1 MRNSEKE
8 NGTNPNMMTMPFISR
23 VMRLTGIAV
32 LAAAVMIVSAGAG
45 VVLANDNTPVAV
57 GDGFEVT
64 QGEVEELISYTKL
77 ASFRSTEEQ
86 HIMAAVR
93 IKVFA
98 EEAKALGLGQAVE
111 TGEKEKDTEVE
122 KTFGEQIKLSKRYI
136 VKVLQD
142 YPVSDL
148 VIESYYQSHPD
159 TIQEPLDEAL
169 KKRIR
174 HKIVIAKRKA
184 IIDQCFER
192 LREKYHVRFCDPEKG
207 GCR

>member
-8 NGTNPNMMTMPFISR
+8 NGTNPKMMTLSFVSR
-23 VMRLTGIAV
+23 VMRITGIAV
-32 LAAAVMIVSAGAG
+32 LAAVVIVSAGS
-45 VVLANDNTPVAV
+45 VLANDTDTPVAV

-98 EEAKALGLGQAVE
+98 EEAKALGLDQAVE

-122 KTFGEQIKLSKRYI
+122 NTFGEQIKLSKRYI

-142 YPVSDL
+142 YSVSNL
-148 VIESYYQSHPD
+148 VIESYYRSHPD

>member
-8 NGTNPNMMTMPFISR
+8 NGTNPKMMTLSFVTR
-23 VMRLTGIAV
+23 VMRITGIAV
-32 LAAAVMIVSAGAG
+32 LVAVVIVSAGA
-45 VVLANDNTPVAV
+45 VAVLANDTPVAV

-98 EEAKALGLGQAVE
+98 EEAKALGLGQALQ

-148 VIESYYQSHPD
+148 VIESYYRGHPD
-159 TIQEPLDEAL
+159 TMPEALDEAL

-192 LREKYHVRFCDPEKG
+192 LKEKYHVRFCDTEKG

>member
-8 NGTNPNMMTMPFISR
+8 NGTNPKMMTLSFVSR
-23 VMRLTGIAV
+23 VMRITGIAV
-32 LAAAVMIVSAGAG
+32 LAAVVIVSAGS
-45 VVLANDNTPVAV
+45 VLANDTDTPVAV

-98 EEAKALGLGQAVE
+98 EEAKALGLDQAVE

-122 KTFGEQIKLSKRYI
+122 NTFGEQIKLSKRYI
-136 VKVLQD
+136 VKVLED

-148 VIESYYQSHPD
+148 VIESYYRSHPD

-184 IIDQCFER
+184 IIDRCFER
-192 LREKYHVRFCDPEKG
+192 LKEKYHVRLCDPEKG

>member
-1 MRNSEKE
+1 
-8 NGTNPNMMTMPFISR
+8 
-23 VMRLTGIAV
+23 MRLTGIAV
-32 LAAAVMIVSAGAG
+32 LAAVVIVSARAGA
-45 VVLANDNTPVAV
+45 VLADDNNTPVAV

-77 ASFRSTEEQ
+77 ASFRSTEKQ

-111 TGEKEKDTEVE
+111 TGEKEKDTETEVE
-122 KTFGEQIKLSKRYI
+122 KKTFGEQIKLSKRYI

-148 VIESYYQSHPD
+148 VIESYYRGHPD

-174 HKIVIAKRKA
+174 QKIVIAKQKA
-184 IIDQCFER
+184 IIDRCFER
-192 LREKYHVRFCDPEKG
+192 LKEKYHVRFCDTEKG

>member
-8 NGTNPNMMTMPFISR
+8 NGTNPNMMTMPLISR

-32 LAAAVMIVSAGAG
+32 LAIVILSAGA
-45 VVLANDNTPVAV
+45 VLADDNNTPVAV

-98 EEAKALGLGQAVE
+98 EEAKALGLDQAVE

-148 VIESYYQSHPD
+148 VIESYYRSHPD

-184 IIDQCFER
+184 IIDRCFER

>member
-1 MRNSEKE
+1 MRDSEKE
-8 NGTNPNMMTMPFISR
+8 NGTTPNMMTLPFISR

-32 LAAAVMIVSAGAG
+32 LVAVVIVSAGAG
-45 VVLANDNTPVAV
+45 AVLADDNTPVAV

-64 QGEVEELISYTKL
+64 QGDVEELISYTKL
-77 ASFRSTEEQ
+77 ASFRSTEKQ

-98 EEAKALGLGQAVE
+98 EEAKALGLGQA
-111 TGEKEKDTEVE
+111 GEKEKDTEVE

-136 VKVLQD
+136 VKILQD
-142 YPVSDL
+142 YPVSNL
-148 VIESYYQSHPD
+148 VIESYYRGHPD

-174 HKIVIAKRKA
+174 QKIVIAKRKA
-184 IIDQCFER
+184 IIDRCFER
-192 LREKYHVRFCDPEKG
+192 LKEKYHVRFCDPEKR

>member
-8 NGTNPNMMTMPFISR
+8 NGTNPNMLTMPFISR

-32 LAAAVMIVSAGAG
+32 LAAVVIVSAGAG

-98 EEAKALGLGQAVE
+98 EEAKALGLDQAVE

-148 VIESYYQSHPD
+148 VIESYYRGHPD
-159 TIQEPLDEAL
+159 TMPEALDEAL

-192 LREKYHVRFCDPEKG
+192 LKDKYHVRFCDTEKG

>member
-8 NGTNPNMMTMPFISR
+8 NGTNPNMMTLPFISR

-32 LAAAVMIVSAGAG
+32 LAAVVIVSAGAG
-45 VVLANDNTPVAV
+45 AVLADDNTPVAV

-64 QGEVEELISYTKL
+64 EGDVEELISYTKL
-77 ASFRSTEEQ
+77 ASFRSTEKQ

-122 KTFGEQIKLSKRYI
+122 KKTFGEQIKLSRHYI

-148 VIESYYQSHPD
+148 VIESYYRSHPD

-174 HKIVIAKRKA
+174 QKIVIAKRKA

-192 LREKYHVRFCDPEKG
+192 LKEKYHVRFCDPEKG

>member
-8 NGTNPNMMTMPFISR
+8 NRTNPNMMTLPLVSR

-32 LAAAVMIVSAGAG
+32 LAAVVTVSAGSGA
-45 VVLANDNTPVAV
+45 VLANDNTPVAV
-57 GDGFEVT
+57 GDGFEVI
-64 QGEVEELISYTKL
+64 QGEVEELISYTKV
-77 ASFRSTEEQ
+77 ASFRSTEKQ

-98 EEAKALGLGQAVE
+98 EEAKALGLDQAVE

-122 KTFGEQIKLSKRYI
+122 KTFGEQIKLSKRYM
-136 VKVLQD
+136 VKVLED

-148 VIESYYQSHPD
+148 VIESYYRSHPD
-159 TIQEPLDEAL
+159 TMQQPLDEAL

-174 HKIVIAKRKA
+174 HKIVIAKKKA
-184 IIDQCFER
+184 IIDRSFER
-192 LREKYHVRFCDPEKG
+192 LKEKYHVRLCDPEKG

>member
-1 MRNSEKE
+1 
-8 NGTNPNMMTMPFISR
+8 MMTLSFVSR
-23 VMRLTGIAV
+23 VMRITGIAV
-32 LAAAVMIVSAGAG
+32 LAAVVIVSAGS
-45 VVLANDNTPVAV
+45 VLANDTDTPVAV

-174 HKIVIAKRKA
+174 QKIVLAKKKA

>member
-8 NGTNPNMMTMPFISR
+8 NRTNPNMMTLPLVSR

-32 LAAAVMIVSAGAG
+32 LAAVVTVSAGSGA
-45 VVLANDNTPVAV
+45 VLANDNTPVAV
-57 GDGFEVT
+57 GDGFEVI
-64 QGEVEELISYTKL
+64 QGEVEELISYTKV
-77 ASFRSTEEQ
+77 ASFRSTEKQ

-98 EEAKALGLGQAVE
+98 EEAKALGLDQAVE
-111 TGEKEKDTEVE
+111 TGEKKKDTEGE

-148 VIESYYQSHPD
+148 VIESYYRSHPD

-174 HKIVIAKRKA
+174 QKIVIAKRKA
-184 IIDQCFER
+184 IIDRCFER
-192 LREKYHVRFCDPEKG
+192 LKEKYHVRFCDPEKR

>member
-1 MRNSEKE
+1 
-8 NGTNPNMMTMPFISR
+8 
-23 VMRLTGIAV
+23 V
-32 LAAAVMIVSAGAG
+32 IVSAGA
-45 VVLANDNTPVAV
+45 VLADDDNTPVAV

-64 QGEVEELISYTKL
+64 RGDVEELISYTKL
-77 ASFRSTEEQ
+77 ASFRSTEKQ

-98 EEAKALGLGQAVE
+98 EEAKALGLGQA
-111 TGEKEKDTEVE
+111 GEKEKDTEGE

-142 YPVSDL
+142 YPLSDL
-148 VIESYYQSHPD
+148 VIESYYRSHPD
-159 TIQEPLDEAL
+159 TMQESLDEAL

-174 HKIVIAKRKA
+174 QKIVIAKRKG
-184 IIDQCFER
+184 IIDRCFER
-192 LREKYHVRFCDPEKG
+192 LKEKYHVRFCDPEKR

>member
-1 MRNSEKE
+1 LRNSEKE
-8 NGTNPNMMTMPFISR
+8 NGTNPKMMTLSFVSR
-23 VMRLTGIAV
+23 VMRITGIAV
-32 LAAAVMIVSAGAG
+32 LAVVIVSAGA
-45 VVLANDNTPVAV
+45 VLADDNTPVAV

-64 QGEVEELISYTKL
+64 QGDVEELISYTKL
-77 ASFRSTEEQ
+77 ASFRSTEKQ
-86 HIMAAVR
+86 HIIAAVR

-98 EEAKALGLGQAVE
+98 EEAKALGLGQAGE
-111 TGEKEKDTEVE
+111 IGEKEKDAEAE

-136 VKVLQD
+136 VKILQD

-148 VIESYYQSHPD
+148 VIESYYRGHPD

-174 HKIVIAKRKA
+174 QKIVIAKRKA

-192 LREKYHVRFCDPEKG
+192 LKEKYHVRFCDPEKG

>member
-1 MRNSEKE
+1 
-8 NGTNPNMMTMPFISR
+8 MMTLFFVSR
-23 VMRLTGIAV
+23 VMKLTGIAV
-32 LAAAVMIVSAGAG
+32 LAVVIVSAGA
-45 VVLANDNTPVAV
+45 VLADDNTPVAV
-57 GDGFEVT
+57 GDGFSVT

-93 IKVFA
+93 IKLFA
-98 EEAKALGLGQAVE
+98 EEAKALGLGQAVQ
-111 TGEKEKDTEVE
+111 TGEKEKDTELK

-148 VIESYYQSHPD
+148 VIKSYYRGHPD

-169 KKRIR
+169 EKRIR
-174 HKIVIAKRKA
+174 QKIVIAKRKA

-192 LREKYHVRFCDPEKG
+192 LKDKYHVRFCDPEKG

>member
-8 NGTNPNMMTMPFISR
+8 NRTNPNMMTLPLVSR

-32 LAAAVMIVSAGAG
+32 LAAVVTVSAGSGA
-45 VVLANDNTPVAV
+45 VLANDNTPVAV
-57 GDGFEVT
+57 GDGFEVI
-64 QGEVEELISYTKL
+64 QGEVEELISYTKV
-77 ASFRSTEEQ
+77 ASFRSTEKQ

-98 EEAKALGLGQAVE
+98 EEAKALGLDQAVE
-111 TGEKEKDTEVE
+111 TGEKKKDTEGE

-148 VIESYYQSHPD
+148 VIESYYRSHPD

-174 HKIVIAKRKA
+174 QKIVIAKRKA
-184 IIDQCFER
+184 IIDRCFER

>member
-8 NGTNPNMMTMPFISR
+8 NGTNPKMMTLSFVTR
-23 VMRLTGIAV
+23 VMRITGIAV
-32 LAAAVMIVSAGAG
+32 LVAVVIVSAGA
-45 VVLANDNTPVAV
+45 VAVLANDTPVAV

-98 EEAKALGLGQAVE
+98 EEAKALGLGQAVQ

-192 LREKYHVRFCDPEKG
+192 LKEKYHVRFCDTEKG

>member
-8 NGTNPNMMTMPFISR
+8 NRTNPNMMTLPLVSR

-32 LAAAVMIVSAGAG
+32 LAAVVIVSAGAG
-45 VVLANDNTPVAV
+45 AVLSNDNTPVAV

-64 QGEVEELISYTKL
+64 QGEVEELISYTKI
-77 ASFRSTEEQ
+77 ASFRSTEKQ

-98 EEAKALGLGQAVE
+98 EEAKALGLDQAVE

-122 KTFGEQIKLSKRYI
+122 KTFGEQIKLSKRYM
-136 VKVLQD
+136 VKVLED

-148 VIESYYQSHPD
+148 VIESYYRSHPD
-159 TIQEPLDEAL
+159 TMQQPLDEAL

-174 HKIVIAKRKA
+174 HKIVIAKKKA
-184 IIDQCFER
+184 IIDRSFER
-192 LREKYHVRFCDPEKG
+192 LKEKYHVRLCDPEKG